1 MGTVSLIITI
11 VSLAIIALTMLLG
24 IRRGLRGTVIKI
36 VSVILAV
43 FLAFVITKILASA
56 FGGLVKDLIDRF
68 GSDLPA
74 EINKL
79 LETSDS
85 FVSITKSGVMAV
97 ASPFVFT
104 VVFIIVFFLM
114 LIPEHF
120 VKKALLKN
128 GKGSTA
134 GGVIASVAVGVVI
147 VMMVL
152 MPFAGISRSV
162 RTVKTNLD
170 SVSGE
175 TAAEIKDKYDEYV
188 DPIASNPCIRI
199 TSIVTSPLYDSLS
212 VIRTDDAS
220 TSLYNAADVGTRL
233 AADVLPLADNESGK
247 FTAKQAESIKAFA
260 KDFEKTEIL
269 PSFAG
274 DVLSSAAKEWKKG
287 NTYLDFSFDEYDET
301 GKFGELF
308 DTMYD
313 ILGSSDKNTV
323 KSDVSEA
330 AKLFSLLAEKD
341 AFDLTEDG
349 ADVQEVLKREGLI
362 SGVVNTVYSYDRFR
376 PITADFINIALD
388 YAGESLELDDQTK
401 RELRLDKS
409 NLPGLSTSE
418 MAEESLRIEHTAV
431 QILDFVSSVSEDDIL
446 SADIVTLGKALDN
459 ATDSVILGSKV
470 KLLIKSVLKSA
481 NMQKYEIFSDKM
493 IDKIIDGDISYEKTF
508 EATEKAINV
517 IKTVED
523 AAGSGKPVDFE
534 TAKESI
540 GWLVENMDTSVSD
553 VISTAI
559 TPEFIVDCGFPEEN
573 ASKVADLFSGY
584 FDKLGK
590 TENMSSASLEA
601 ETKCISVIYSA
612 AAAGNDEKEAENI
625 IGGVIESPEELI
637 GAFMDSEIF
646 ASSVIE
652 TVYDGGK
659 TVIDPFGTSEYLSE
673 SDEKAISETLESY
686 VKENYKNSS
695 DKKSFEEKIIS
706 VGSVFGMDLTSSFR
720 DWVK

>member
-11 VSLAIIALTMLLG
+11 VSLVIIALTMLLG
-24 IRRGLRGTVIKI
+24 IRRGLWGSVIKI
-36 VSVILAV
+36 VSVLLTI
-43 FLAFVITKILASA
+43 FLAFIITKILASA
-56 FGGLVKDLIDRF
+56 FGGTIEDLIDRF
-68 GSDLPA
+68 GSDLPK
-74 EINKL
+74 EINEL
-79 LETSDS
+79 LGTSDS
-85 FVSITKSGVMAV
+85 FLSVAKSGALAL
-97 ASPFVFT
+97 ASPFAFT
-104 VVFIIVFFLM
+104 VVFFIVFLLM

-120 VKKALLKN
+120 VKKALLKK
-128 GKGSTA
+128 GKGSVA
-134 GGVIASVAVGVVI
+134 GGVIASSVVGVI
-147 VMMVL
+147 LVMMIL

-162 RTVKTNLD
+162 KAAKTNIEP
-170 SVSGE
+170 VSGD

-188 DPIASNPCIRI
+188 DPIASNPCVRI
-199 TSIVTSPLYDSLS
+199 TSIVTSPLYNSLS
-212 VIRTDDAS
+212 VIRTKDAS

-233 AADVLPLADNESGK
+233 AADLLPLADNESGK
-247 FTAKQAESIKAFA
+247 FSAKDAESIKAFA
-260 KDFEKTEIL
+260 KDFEKTEII

-274 DVLSSAAKEWKKG
+274 EVLSSAAKEWKKG
-287 NTYLDFSFDEYDET
+287 NTYLDFSFDEYDES
-301 GKFGELF
+301 GRFGELF

-313 ILGSSDKNTV
+313 ILGTSDKNTV
-323 KSDVSEA
+323 KSDVGKVA
-330 AKLFSLLAEKD
+330 DLFALLAEKD
-341 AFDLTEDG
+341 AFDLTDDN
-349 ADVQEVLKREGLI
+349 ADVQDVLKREGLI

-376 PITADFINIALD
+376 PITVDFINIALD
-388 YAGESLELDDQTK
+388 YAGESLEFDDQTK

-409 NLPGLSTSE
+409 SLPDLSTSE
-418 MAEESLRIEHTAV
+418 MNEESLRIENTAV

-470 KLLIKSVLKSA
+470 KLILKSVLKSD
-481 NMQKYEIFSDKM
+481 NMQKYEIFSDEM

-508 EATEKAINV
+508 EATEKAIDV
-517 IKTVED
+517 IKAVED
-523 AAGSGKPVDFE
+523 AAESGKPVDVE

-553 VISTAI
+553 VISIAI
-559 TPEFIVDCGFPEEN
+559 TPEFITECGLPEES
-573 ASKVADLFSGY
+573 AAPVADLFSGY

-590 TENMSSASLEA
+590 AENLSSEALEA

-659 TVIDPFGTSEYLSE
+659 TVIDPFGTGEYLSE

-686 VKENYKNSS
+686 AKENYKSSS
-695 DKKSFEEKIIS
+695 DKANFEKKIIS